1 MRFYQALLL
10 VVCVLLSSSATL
22 AAGPEP
28 GSGKTLKV
36 DHSLVRQDSRLLRVD
51 NVAGVGTEDRIQSWF
66 RWLRVNY
73 WIKAGKSESDVKKAL
88 KLEGMPEDVLKASPE
103 YLYYQKL
110 MLKTGRG
117 APVLDRGKSAVSKLK
132 TSVASDDEISQKLD
146 EWMATGSQG
155 LYTWNAWLK
164 LGLKNI
170 KNAAE
175 RQNSDAYK
183 IYMRYAEMYDNRLY
197 QRFKNGDDY
206 QVVVG
211 PYSEETT
218 ALVHMWAQAQRP
230 DLYVIRM
237 LGLAGKVTRRF
248 SQTSTINSFCGGK
261 DTESFYRY
269 HVLEVSWYVEQGQVN
284 KRHL

>member
-237 LGLAGKVTRRF
+237 LGLSGKSDEKIF
-248 SQTSTINSFCGGK
+248 SNEYYQLFL
-261 DTESFYRY
+261 R
-269 HVLEVSWYVEQGQVN
+269 WQ
-284 KRHL
+284 RH